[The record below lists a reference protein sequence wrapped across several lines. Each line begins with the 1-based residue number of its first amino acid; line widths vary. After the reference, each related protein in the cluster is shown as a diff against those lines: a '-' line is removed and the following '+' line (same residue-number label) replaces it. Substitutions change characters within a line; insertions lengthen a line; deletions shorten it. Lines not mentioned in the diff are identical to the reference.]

1 MDKSA
6 REVSGNG
13 RHRIQSAFAALHL
26 RWRQWRRKQRGGG
39 VRPPSADCVAV
50 AGMRDLD
57 DQVAVQLGRAVD
69 LSEQSAVAFIQRVSD
84 LRTLSASLIRYLDEA
99 RQESEA
105 MQHGIE
111 LNSRIVAE
119 LAAFVQT
126 LPEQIVE
133 ERRQFEGLL
142 GAVKGLSEM
151 TDSIRAIARQT
162 EILAINAAIEAA
174 HAGETGKTFA
184 VLAGEVRRLAAR
196 SNESGRQI
204 NDVIAQ
210 LVQTVEVNYSI
221 EFESRTRHNQAEA
234 ERLGGLTLKL
244 DDSYVDMRR
253 FYQQLLGAVTEHNEG
268 LDQGLGRLLDTAQ
281 NQDVLKQIVDRTRPA
296 IESRNDVMAELIARL
311 RAGDRD
317 TADVDGR
324 ALALVGEY
332 LELEAAHR
340 DPEAAA
346 DGAPGMPAARIELF

>member
-1 MDKSA
+1 MDMLSEDA
-6 REVSGNG
+6 SLDG
-13 RHRIQSAFAALHL
+13 RHRTLSLFAALHL
-26 RWRQWRRKQRGGG
+26 RWKKWRLKQPENG
-39 VRPPSADCVAV
+39 VAATTGACDAV

-69 LSEQSAVAFIQRVSD
+69 LSEQSAVQFIQRVSD
-84 LRTLSASLIRYLDEA
+84 LRALSADLIRYLDGA

-105 MQHGIE
+105 MQQGVE

-133 ERRQFEGLL
+133 ERRQFDGLL

-174 HAGETGKTFA
+174 HAGETGRTFG

-204 NDVIAQ
+204 NDVIAR
-210 LVQTVEVNYSI
+210 LVQTVEVNYSV

-234 ERLGGLTLKL
+234 ERLGGLTQKL
-244 DDSYVDMRR
+244 DDSYVDMRQ
-253 FYQQLLGAVTEHNEG
+253 FYQQLLGAVTGHNEG

-281 NQDVLKQIVDRTRPA
+281 NQDVLKQIVDRARPA

-317 TADVDGR
+317 TADIDGR
-324 ALALVGEY
+324 ALALAGEY

-340 DPEAAA
+340 DPDVAAEDA
-346 DGAPGMPAARIELF
+346 PGAPGARIELF